1 MLTFWGFWMEYLDFI
16 PLPRLMLRKAN
27 IHQIFVALI
36 YSLLCGLL
44 LNVAVHTG
52 IKLVFAPMIGL
63 LYLLPSAILFY
74 MIFVFPLGIIDV
86 DQE

>member
-27 IHQIFVALI
+27 IHHIFVALI

-44 LNVAVHTG
+44 LNVAVFTG
-52 IKLVFAPMIGL
+52 IKLVFAPKIGL
-63 LYLLPSAILFY
+63 PFLLLSAILFY
-74 MIFVFPLGIIDV
+74 LTFFFPLGIMDL